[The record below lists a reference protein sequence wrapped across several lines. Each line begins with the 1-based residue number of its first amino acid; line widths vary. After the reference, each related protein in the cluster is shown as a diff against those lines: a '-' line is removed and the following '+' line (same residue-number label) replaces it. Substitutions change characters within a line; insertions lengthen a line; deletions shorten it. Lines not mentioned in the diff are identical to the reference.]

1 MSLSATADAFRRF
14 TGDSRVFIGDF
25 HCLIGDSHASI
36 GDLRTSFNAKNSLTF
51 CVGTATLP
59 NAKASAEAR
68 LARFPTE
75 V

>member
-1 MSLSATADAFRRF
+1 MSLSATAGAFRGF
-14 TGDSRVFIGDF
+14 TGDSHASIGDF
-25 HCLIGDSHASI
+25 HCLI

-51 CVGTATLP
+51 CGGTAPLP